1 MATRTCYRYGQF
13 GHFSKDYVGKGVTQ
27 KPLVP
32 ARVYTLIPGEP
43 EGGSEVVTGTALYL
57 DLKLQFCL
65 IRGTPTLSYL

>member
-1 MATRTCYRYGQF
+1 M
-13 GHFSKDYVGKGVTQ
+13 GKGVTQ